1 MMKHEFD
8 KIAAELGYGP
18 CDPNMYQNEI
28 EPTYMHWG
36 QDEMLTHEE
45 MVRMY
50 WGIEPWDWGTWTTL
64 NSAWREM
71 EAAKASFDK
80 VEETF
85 KALGLKVPEAIIQ
98 GFQEEKKHLA
108 AIVHVRVTSWRE
120 RSKKAA

>member
-1 MMKHEFD
+1 MLKQEFD
-8 KIAAELGYGP
+8 EIAAELGYTP

-71 EAAKASFDK
+71 EAAKAAFDK

-85 KALGLKVPEAIIQ
+85 KALGLKVPESISK
-98 GFQEEKKHLA
+98 GFQEEKNHLA
-108 AIVHVRVTSWRE
+108 AIVHARVTSWRE